1 MTPYFLEVPTSTD
14 VVVSITKFCNKHN
27 TGLCVLSGS
36 VANVTLRGRFDLL
49 SLSATVLPPNFTTNV
64 PSIGSNG
71 WLWRGDGRC
80 GGGDGWRLGLHFS
93 VRVRKGEE

>member
-1 MTPYFLEVPTSTD
+1 MTPYFLKVPTSAD
-14 VVVSITKFCNKHN
+14 VVVSIIKFCIKHN
-27 TGLCVLSGS
+27 TSLCILSSSGS
-36 VANVTLRGRFDLL
+36 TVTFHGRFDLL

-93 VRVRKGEE
+93 VRVMKGEE